1 MADVTITGL
10 NALAPSTDTYVPISN
25 GSTTGKAIYNPVPV
39 GGIIM
44 WSGSII
50 SIPSGW
56 ALCNGQVSNGQTTPD
71 LRDRFIVG
79 AGSTYSLNDVGGLS
93 AVQLTINEMPAH
105 NHTAAIRSYTVGGGG
120 NGPWPIVGGTVNA
133 GGSISMNNTGGD
145 QPHENRPPYYALAYI
160 MRTI

>member
-1 MADVTITGL
+1 MADTTITGL
-10 NALAPSTDTYVPISN
+10 DPLAPSTNTYVPISN
-25 GSTTGKAIYNPVPV
+25 GSTTGKAIFNPVPV

-56 ALCNGQVSNGQTTPD
+56 ALCNGQVLDGQPTPD
-71 LRDRFIVG
+71 LRDRFIIG
-79 AGSTYSLNDVGGLS
+79 AGATYSLGNTGGLS
-93 AVQLTINEMPAH
+93 AVQLTISEMPAH